1 MFGPHWEFK
10 SFSQDGFVEQSPNAQ
25 NDRSESRQPG
35 ESMILLAC
43 CCTHRSCSRQK
54 IDIVKYLKSNK
65 DIKTPLRRHMRRL
78 SPQDILREDPN
89 NVDDLRSPAPT
100 SLRGLGPDGLRDEG
114 SLSDLY
120 LLGSLSR
127 ENKVDSARMDAVDA
141 RHNIPRAN
149 SFLAL
154 RRRVHD
160 MAVAESKV
168 DSKAENLLFSK
179 RNSEPFHMIRDG
191 ERQAG
196 GPPSWHEDEVQDK
209 FAATQVPVTSRDNFQ
224 NKFHALTGKSKND
237 GSSDDADQIPAV
249 DLGTETD
256 SERLA
261 DPNPAP
267 LAAPSKGIWI
277 EPGSNKGYD
286 SYALDSLQD
295 KHSA

>member
-1 MFGPHWEFK
+1 MLRTIDLNKDNKVSRHAHVH
-10 SFSQDGFVEQSPNAQ
+10 SALSHYLVLVLRQ
-25 NDRSESRQPG
+25 N
-35 ESMILLAC
+35 L
-43 CCTHRSCSRQK
+43 
-54 IDIVKYLKSNK
+54 DIVKYLKSNK

-78 SPQDILREDPN
+78 SPQEILREDSN
-89 NVDDLRSPAPT
+89 NVDDLRSPAP
-100 SLRGLGPDGLRDEG
+100 SNLRGLGPDGLRDEG
-114 SLSDLY
+114 SISDLY

-149 SFLAL
+149 SFLAR

-160 MAVAESKV
+160 MATAESRV

-179 RNSEPFHMIRDG
+179 RNPEPFHMIRDG
-191 ERQAG
+191 ESQAG
-196 GPPSWHEDEVQDK
+196 GPLSWHEDTFKDK
-209 FAATQVPVTSRDNFQ
+209 FSTAQVPISTGDSFK
-224 NKFHALTGKSKND
+224 NKFHALTDKSNND
-237 GSSDDADQIPAV
+237 GSSSDSDQMPAV
-249 DLGTETD
+249 DLGAESD

-277 EPGSNKGYD
+277 EPGSNMGYD

-295 KHSA
+295 KHAA